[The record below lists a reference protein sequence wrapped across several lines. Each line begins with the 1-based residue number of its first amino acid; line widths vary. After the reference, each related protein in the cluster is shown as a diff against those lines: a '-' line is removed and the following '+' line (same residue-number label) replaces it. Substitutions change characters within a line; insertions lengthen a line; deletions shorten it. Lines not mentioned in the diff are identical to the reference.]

1 MGGRLTAGQGL
12 GLDRRALIRAASAS
26 VALAATP
33 GFARTA
39 SRYEALEAFL
49 DTQVREGRVP
59 GAIVAIVRPGRFRP
73 DYLAAG
79 VTEFGGTR
87 AVDRHTLFRIFSM
100 TKCITGIAAMQAV
113 GEGKLTIDTPVA
125 EVLPAFRSPTVLVD
139 PAKDLTARPADKAMR
154 LRHLL
159 THSAGLSY
167 TIAGDGPLERE
178 YRRLGLAPT
187 GSLALRPGD
196 TPPPDLQTFAERLAT
211 LPLVFEPGTAWRYS
225 VSLDLAGA
233 LLERLDGK
241 PLDRVY
247 EDRLFRALGM
257 TDTGFVVPPQDRARF
272 AAAYGWV
279 DPETMKPVDKPT
291 RVDGPDKSD
300 YFQRPTLLA
309 GGAGLVSSARD
320 YAAFAQMLLNDGLF
334 EGRRLLPAGT
344 ARLAMGNLLEPGT
357 SYVQGKDSPPGGYG
371 AGGAVTLSDTRR
383 ADPAGAPAQVYGWGG
398 AAGTLF
404 HVDPVRQY
412 AMVLMLQV
420 LPSQRFPIGKELQ
433 TALNRDLA

>member
-1 MGGRLTAGQGL
+1 MGGTLIAFQ
-12 GLDRRALIRAASAS
+12 RRALLQAAA
-26 VALAATP
+26 AGATLAAAP

-39 SRYEALEAFL
+39 TRYEALEAFL
-49 DTQVREGRVP
+49 DAQLKAGRVP

-73 DYLAAG
+73 DYIAAG
-79 VTEFGGTR
+79 TTEFGGGR

-100 TKCITGIAAMQAV
+100 TKCVTGVAAMQAV
-113 GEGKLTIDTPVA
+113 GDGKLSIDTPVGD
-125 EVLPAFRSPTVLVD
+125 VLPAFSRMTVLLD
-139 PAKDLTARPADKAMR
+139 PAKDLSARPAEKPMR

-167 TIAGDGPLERE
+167 TISGDGPLERE

-187 GSLALRPGD
+187 GSLAFRPGD
-196 TPPPDLQTFAERLAT
+196 TPAPDLQTFAERLAT
-211 LPLVFEPGTAWRYS
+211 VPLVFEPGTSWRYS

-233 LLERLDGK
+233 LLEKLDGK

-257 TDTGFVVPPQDRARF
+257 NDTGFVVAPRDRDRF

-309 GGAGLVSSARD
+309 GGAGLVSCAQD

-357 SYVQGKDSPPGGYG
+357 VYRQGKDAPPGGYG
-371 AGGAVTLSDTRR
+371 AGGSVSLADTRR
-383 ADPAGAPAQVYGWGG
+383 ADPAGAPSGVYGWGG

-420 LPSQRFPIGKELQ
+420 LPSQRFPIGQELQ
-433 TALNRDLA
+433 KALNTDLA